1 MRTRFVRALAA
12 FSVLLA
18 VGLASVS
25 VGFGG
30 TASSAPPGVRN
41 GVRALVSGHI
51 PGALLFVRQGV
62 RSYTVAAGYAD
73 PLRRVPM
80 RAGDTYPI
88 GSTTKSFTAV
98 LIMRLVAQGKI
109 ALDAPVSKY
118 LPELLPDGDRITVRE
133 LLSHTSGLYDY
144 TKDPNFLAPY
154 LSGNLRFAWTPE
166 EEVGFAVTHPLLF
179 EPSME
184 FSYSNTNY
192 VVLGLLAERVGGE
205 SYGQQLADIIFRPLR
220 LGHTTLPTGNEA
232 LPDVHGSVAMSIFG
246 NSASS
251 VPVDTAVLSPSL
263 AWSAGAVRST
273 VADVADFYRALFSGK
288 LLSRSQVSAMEATAL
303 TGGEYGLGLMP
314 TGGRGFGWG
323 NDTKAI
329 NTTCGRAW
337 GHGGNFP
344 GYYELPISSPD
355 GSRQAV
361 LLVNVDPS
369 LITPAQK
376 TRVFSVLTAAYC
388 HGVPS

>member
-1 MRTRFVRALAA
+1 MRTWFVRALVAL
-12 FSVLLA
+12 SVLLA
-18 VGLASVS
+18 AGLATVS
-25 VGFGG
+25 VASGG
-30 TASSAPPGVRN
+30 TASSAPPGVRDS
-41 GVRALVSGHI
+41 VRALVSGRI

-98 LIMRLVAQGKI
+98 LIMHLVAQGKI
-109 ALDAPVSKY
+109 ALDAPVSRY

-144 TKDPNFLAPY
+144 TNDANFLAPY
-154 LSGNLRFAWTPE
+154 VSGNLRFAWTPE
-166 EEVGFAVTHPLLF
+166 QEVGFAVTHPLLF

-205 SYGQQLADIIFRPLR
+205 SYGRQLADVVFRPLG

-232 LPDVHGSVAMSIFG
+232 LPDVHGSVAMSSFG
-246 NSASS
+246 KSASS
-251 VPVDTAVLSPSL
+251 VPVDTAVLSPSI

-273 VADVADFYRALFSGK
+273 VADVADFYSALFSGK
-288 LLSRSQVSAMEATAL
+288 LLSRSQVAAMEATAL

-314 TGGRGFGWG
+314 TGDHGFGWG
-323 NDTKAI
+323 NETKAI

-344 GYYELPISSPD
+344 GYWELPISSPD

-361 LLVNVDPS
+361 LLVNVDPT
-369 LITPAQK
+369 LMTPAQK
-376 TRVFSVLTAAYC
+376 TRVFAVLAAAYC